1 MLVLVPTTDL
11 LQQVDGVPA
20 VEHLGGEEGGG
31 GRAPV
36 VLNLLHELGHGH
48 TLGHGSP
55 RPGTGPELTQ
65 KTEETRRH
73 PNPVPWSQL

>member
-1 MLVLVPTTDL
+1 MDGTCAGSVTTTDL

-36 VLNLLHELGHGH
+36 VLNLLHELGHRH
-48 TLGHGSP
+48 ALGHGSP
-55 RPGTGPELTQ
+55 RPGTGPDLTD
-65 KTEETRRH
+65 RVRD
-73 PNPVPWSQL
+73 